1 MALDSIIWV
10 DAAGV
15 QTALNDHDAAWST
28 RARDGFWSPP
38 FQINSSEYPQ
48 QPGSVFNF
56 VKTGERVVNL
66 PVEVRAADHMTL
78 TTLYRNLAY
87 RLNPER
93 GAGRLRMSMNDSKY
107 ERELICR
114 PGGLV
119 KVAERE
125 NTASLILTFLANDPY
140 WYDVN
145 QSSASFTLNQAAAFF
160 PIFPIVLV
168 NSSSFATA
176 NIDNTGN
183 VETWPVWTVNG
194 PASNVIITRSDGKK
208 IDLTGVSLTSAEWL
222 IIDTAAKT
230 IKKEDPQTS
239 VSVLEY
245 LSLDSSLFSLS
256 PGTNNLTIQLSDP
269 VYGATMVTAAYYLRW
284 LTP

>member
-1 MALDSIIWV
+1 MALDDIIWI

-15 QTALNDHDAAWST
+15 QTGLNDHDAAWST
-28 RARDGFWSPP
+28 RMRDGFWSPP
-38 FQINSSEYPQ
+38 FQVNSSDYPQ

-66 PVEVRAADHMTL
+66 SVEVRAPDHMAL
-78 TTLYRNLAY
+78 TGLYRNLAY

-93 GAGRLRMSMNDSKY
+93 GAGRLRMSMNGSKY
-107 ERELICR
+107 QRELICR
-114 PGGLV
+114 SGGLT
-119 KVAERE
+119 KVSERE
-125 NTASLILTFLANDPY
+125 TSASLILTFLANDPY
-140 WYDVN
+140 WYDVD
-145 QSSASFTLNQAAAFF
+145 QSSASFMLNQAAAFF

-176 NIDNTGN
+176 NIDNTGD
-183 VETWPVWTVNG
+183 VETWPVWTING
-194 PASNVIITRSDGKK
+194 PASNLIITHSDGKK

-222 IIDTAAKT
+222 VIDTAAKT
-230 IKKEDPQTS
+230 INKESPYSS

-245 LSLDSSLFSLS
+245 LSLDSSLFSFS
-256 PGTNNLTIQLSDP
+256 PGTNNLTIQLSDS
-269 VYGATMVTAAYYLRW
+269 VYGATMVTASYYLRW